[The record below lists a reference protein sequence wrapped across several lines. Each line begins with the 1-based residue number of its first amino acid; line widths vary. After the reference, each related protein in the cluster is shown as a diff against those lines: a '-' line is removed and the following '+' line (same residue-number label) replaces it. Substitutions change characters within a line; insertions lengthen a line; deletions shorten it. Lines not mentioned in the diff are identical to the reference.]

1 MLQTAREIVPAST
14 KTRKLVS
21 YAQEV
26 DSGKREKKDFLKLK
40 DRSGNIYEN
49 KGSAFHSPGQSGNVI
64 ENTGS
69 YALKAAMLC
78 APQRRGSPVGGSP
91 TQIVVGKSDS

>member
-26 DSGKREKKDFLKLK
+26 DSARRETEDFSKL
-40 DRSGNIYEN
+40 REQRGNVYEN
-49 KGSAFHSPGQSGNVI
+49 KGSIFHSPAQSGNVI
-64 ENTGS
+64 EN
-69 YALKAAMLC
+69 KWDKPRKREC
-78 APQRRGSPVGGSP
+78 C
-91 TQIVVGKSDS
+91 